1 MATAPQAINCPRCA
15 QPLVYVT
22 SKGTAVHVYACPE
35 HGEYVLF
42 SENGDSFLSSLGTR
56 EYADR
61 ADSTRR

>member
-22 SKGTAVHVYACPE
+22 SKSTAVHVYACSE

-42 SENGDSFLSSLGTR
+42 SENGDSFLSSVGAR
-56 EYADR
+56 QQIGA